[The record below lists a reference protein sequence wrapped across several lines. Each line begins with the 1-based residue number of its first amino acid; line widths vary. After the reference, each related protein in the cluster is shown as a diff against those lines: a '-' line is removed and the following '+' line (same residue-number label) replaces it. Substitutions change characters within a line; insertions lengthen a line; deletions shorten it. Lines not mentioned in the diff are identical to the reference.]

1 MAVPKVARLLALAH
15 PSGPARTRPG
25 GPMLRATGLAPMFVR
40 AASSGAAIHR
50 LVVRRL
56 ATGAA
61 AKSSTPCAM
70 AWRLRPLPLPL
81 PASPPRALVR
91 RTPGS
96 AARAAQRM
104 ESADLVSCIQLFGGP
119 DPQRRSRY
127 NNARMR
133 VLLGPCCSLPAA
145 LVSWGLCSAVR
156 WVCIRQLREGRFPSP
171 RLPASYSSLPRA
183 FVLRWRTFVFVPPPG
198 RRRGPFLG
206 NSIFACVFSFG
217 PALPPLAS

>member
-1 MAVPKVARLLALAH
+1 MAPASSAASGCSAAARPPSRPFDDAAILYHAEDRNSIGPLACHSRPQSMAVPKVARLLALAH

-96 AARAAQRM
+96 AARAAPR
-104 ESADLVSCIQLFGGP
+104 SCHGADLVSCIRLFYGAFDNG
-119 DPQRRSRY
+119 DSFVRSRRSCMSNPRRT
-127 NNARMR
+127 AAIPRM
-133 VLLGPCCSLPAA
+133 
-145 LVSWGLCSAVR
+145 
-156 WVCIRQLREGRFPSP
+156 
-171 RLPASYSSLPRA
+171 
-183 FVLRWRTFVFVPPPG
+183 
-198 RRRGPFLG
+198 
-206 NSIFACVFSFG
+206 
-217 PALPPLAS
+217 